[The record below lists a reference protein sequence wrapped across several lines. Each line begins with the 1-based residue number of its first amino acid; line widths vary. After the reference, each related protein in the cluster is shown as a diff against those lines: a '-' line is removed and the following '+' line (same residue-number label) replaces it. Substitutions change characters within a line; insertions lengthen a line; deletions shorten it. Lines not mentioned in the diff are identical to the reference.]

1 MKNNISRKIIHVDMD
16 AFFAAVEIRDHPE
29 YKGKPLI
36 VGGSPN
42 SRGVVSTC
50 SYEARKYGIHSAM
63 PSAKAYKLCPQAIFV
78 HGRFDAYREASDQ
91 IRKIFFEYTDLVQP
105 VSIDE
110 AYLDVTSNKK
120 NIRSATHI
128 AREIKQKIF
137 EKTKLT
143 ASAGVSYNKFLAKIG
158 SDMDKPDGLV
168 VIPPEKAAEILEN
181 LPIRKFHGIGKAGEK
196 NMKKIG
202 IKTGADLKKWSLKDL
217 IKHFG
222 KMGSHYYYIVRGI
235 DNSEVT
241 TDRIRKSLGTE
252 RTFVEDLND
261 KVKLLE
267 FLEKSADKI
276 SSKMKKEKFRARTLT
291 LKIKFANFDVI
302 TKSKTLTSGF
312 DDFQIIRN
320 YAQELLLEN
329 FNERRK
335 IRLLGI
341 SVSNLVWENNKKNEQ
356 ITLPFYHSSPMLVE

>member
-1 MKNNISRKIIHVDMD
+1 MD

-63 PSAKAYKLCPQAIFV
+63 SSAKAYKLCPHAIFV
-78 HGRFDAYREASDQ
+78 HGRFDAYREASEQ
-91 IRKIFFEYTDLVQP
+91 IRKIFYEYTDLVEP

-120 NIRSATHI
+120 NISSATQI
-128 AREIKQKIF
+128 AREIRQKIF
-137 EKTKLT
+137 KKTKLT
-143 ASAGVSYNKFLAKIG
+143 ASAGVSYNKFLAKIA

-181 LPIRKFHGIGKAGEK
+181 LPIRKFHGIGKAGEN

-202 IKTGADLKKWSLKDL
+202 IKTGSDLKKWSLKDL

-222 KMGSHYYYIVRGI
+222 KMGSHYHYIVRGI
-235 DNSEVT
+235 DNSKVKTEWT
-241 TDRIRKSLGTE
+241 RKSLGSE
-252 RTFVEDLND
+252 RTFAEDISDQN
-261 KVKLLE
+261 KLIE

-276 SSKMKKEKFRARTLT
+276 SQKMKNEKFQARTLT
-291 LKIKFANFDVI
+291 LKIKYANFDVI
-302 TKSKTLTSGF
+302 TKSKTLNSEF
-312 DDFQIIRN
+312 NDYNIIRN

-329 FNERRK
+329 FNEKRK

-341 SVSNLVWENNKKNEQ
+341 SVSNLVWENDKKSKQ
-356 ITLPFYHSSPMLVE
+356 MILPFYHFTPILLE